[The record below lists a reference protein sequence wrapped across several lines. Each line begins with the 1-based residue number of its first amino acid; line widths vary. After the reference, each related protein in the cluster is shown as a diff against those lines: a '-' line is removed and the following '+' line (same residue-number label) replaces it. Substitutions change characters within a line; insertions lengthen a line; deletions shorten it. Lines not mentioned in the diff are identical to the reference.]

1 VNQQLPPCLRCQS
14 VIEADDLRCPVCY
27 LAINRVSSA
36 STAVIRVQTL
46 RCRSCGAALEY
57 RASLQA
63 PQCAFCGG
71 VLALEEKADPVEQT
85 ERHLPFAFGRQA
97 ATDTYRR
104 WLQQLGWFRPSNLA
118 SASRLESLHAL
129 WWVGWVV
136 NADALITWTADSD
149 AGAQRAK
156 WAPHSGEIRTAFN
169 GLVIPA
175 SRGLTVAECTGLI
188 PSYSLGNTRG
198 DTQPDDPEAVL
209 ERFELPRSAARS
221 TVLERI
227 RRQAESEVQARQ
239 IPGHRFRNL
248 HIATQL
254 RGLAS
259 RRVAFP
265 AYVIAYRYRGRLYRT
280 VISGQDAGCIIGN
293 APHSV
298 AKVILVIVLA
308 LMTLG
313 GLAIGLLLLLK

>member
-1 VNQQLPPCLRCQS
+1 M
-14 VIEADDLRCPVCY
+14 
-27 LAINRVSSA
+27 
-36 STAVIRVQTL
+36 
-46 RCRSCGAALEY
+46 
-57 RASLQA
+57 
-63 PQCAFCGG
+63 
-71 VLALEEKADPVEQT
+71 LALEEKADPVEQT
-85 ERHLPFAFGRQA
+85 ERHLPFAFDRQA
-97 ATDTYRR
+97 ATDVYRQ

-156 WAPHSGEIRTAFN
+156 WAPHSGELRTAFN

-175 SRGLTVAECTGLI
+175 SRGLTVHECTRLM
-188 PSYSLGNTRG
+188 PSYSLGTTSG
-198 DTQPDDPEAVL
+198 DAQPKDPEAVL

-221 TVLERI
+221 TILESI

-239 IPGHRFRNL
+239 IPGQRFRNL
-248 HIATQL
+248 HAAIQL

-265 AYVIAYRYRGRLYRT
+265 AYVIAYRYRSRLFRT
-280 VISGQDAGCIIGN
+280 VISGQNPSCIIGN

-298 AKVILVIVLA
+298 AKVVLVIALA
-308 LMTLG
+308 LLALG
-313 GLAIGLLLLLK
+313 GLAVGLLLQLR